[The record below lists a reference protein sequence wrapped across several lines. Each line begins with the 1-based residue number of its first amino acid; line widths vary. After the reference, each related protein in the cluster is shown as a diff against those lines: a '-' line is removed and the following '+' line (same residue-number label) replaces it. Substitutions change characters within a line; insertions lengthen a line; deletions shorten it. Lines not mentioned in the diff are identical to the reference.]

1 MLDLQT
7 ISDRIEIDDL
17 ITSYTR
23 AVDTLDWARFDTVFT
38 PDATIDYTASGG
50 IRGTRDEVR
59 EWLSQTLPMFSNMQ
73 HYVAQKEVTL
83 YDDAADVR
91 VYLLNPMQIAQP
103 DGSRWH
109 MDFGGYYLHRLV
121 RTPDGWRSRE
131 LVEELAWDRKPP
143 RPASA

>member
-50 IRGTRDEVR
+50 IRGSREEVR
-59 EWLSQTLPMFSNMQ
+59 EWLAQTLPMFTRMQ
-73 HYVAQKEVTL
+73 HYVAQKEVVLDGDT
-83 YDDAADVR
+83 ARVR
-91 VYLLNPMQIAQP
+91 VYLLNPMQIDQP
-103 DGSRWH
+103 DGSPWQ
-109 MDFGGYYLHRLV
+109 MDVGGYYLHQLV
-121 RTPDGWRSRE
+121 RTPAGWRSRE
-131 LVEELAWDRKPP
+131 LVEELAWDRKG
-143 RPASA
+143 

>member
-23 AVDTLDWARFDTVFT
+23 AVDTLDWPRYDAVFT

-50 IRGTRDEVR
+50 MKGSRDEVR
-59 EWLSQTLPMFSNMQ
+59 DWLAETLPMFSIMQ
-73 HYVAQKEVTL
+73 HYVLQKEVTL
-83 YDDAADVR
+83 DGDTAEVR
-91 VYLLNPMQIAQP
+91 VYLMNPMGISQP
-103 DGSRWH
+103 DGSTWR
-109 MDFGGYYLHRLV
+109 MEVGGYYVHQLV

-131 LVEELAWDRKPP
+131 LVEELAWDRKD
-143 RPASA
+143 

>member
-17 ITSYTR
+17 ITTYTR

-50 IRGTRDEVR
+50 IQGTRDEVR
-59 EWLSQTLPMFSNMQ
+59 DWLAETLPMFSTMQ
-73 HYVAQKEVTL
+73 HYVCQKEVTL
-83 YDDAADVR
+83 DGDTAEAR
-91 VYLLNPMQIAQP
+91 IYLMNPMAIAQP
-103 DGSRWH
+103 DGGTWR
-109 MDFGGYYLHRLV
+109 MEFGGYYLHQLV

-131 LVEELAWDRKPP
+131 LVEEHAWDRKD
-143 RPASA
+143 

>member
-17 ITSYTR
+17 ITTYTR

-50 IRGTRDEVR
+50 IKGTRDEVR
-59 EWLSQTLPMFSNMQ
+59 DWLAETLPMFATMQ
-73 HYVAQKEVTL
+73 HYVCQKEVTL
-83 YDDAADVR
+83 DGDSAEAR
-91 VYLLNPMQIAQP
+91 VYLMNPMTIAQP
-103 DGSRWH
+103 DGSAWR
-109 MDFGGYYLHRLV
+109 MEVGGYYLHQLV

-131 LVEELAWDRKPP
+131 LVEEIAWDRKD
-143 RPASA
+143 